1 MKVLLLADVKGSGKK
16 GDIVNVSDGY
26 ARNFLFP
33 KKLAEQAT
41 QQVLVEKQ
49 AKDAAAAFHHEQDVQ
64 AAKATAK
71 RLSGQEIVISA
82 KAGEGG
88 RLFGSITSKEIAGA
102 LQAEFDVEVDKRKI
116 QLGEVKAHGDYEF
129 EVKLMPGISA
139 TMKLVVKGE

>member
-49 AKDAAAAFHHEQDVQ
+49 AKDAAAVFHHEQDVQ
-64 AAKATAK
+64 EAKATAK
-71 RLSGQEIVISA
+71 RLSGKTIVICA
-82 KAGEGG
+82 KAGESG
-88 RLFGSITSKEIAGA
+88 RLFGSITAKEIAGV
-102 LQAEFDVEVDKRKI
+102 LQSEFGVEVDKRKI
-116 QLGEVKAHGDYEF
+116 QVGDVKAYGDYEVD
-129 EVKLMPGISA
+129 VKLMPGIVA
-139 TMKLVVKGE
+139 TMKMVVKGQ